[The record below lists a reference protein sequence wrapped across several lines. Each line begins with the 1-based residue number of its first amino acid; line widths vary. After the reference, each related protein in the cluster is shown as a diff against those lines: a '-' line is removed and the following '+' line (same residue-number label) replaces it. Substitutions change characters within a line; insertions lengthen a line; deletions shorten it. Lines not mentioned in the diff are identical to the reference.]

1 MILLASS
8 SPRRREILE
17 MLGLNFKVIPS
28 SADETVP
35 KGLSPAQTVEY
46 LARIKA
52 QAVRNSA
59 SQEDI
64 IVSADTIVVIDG
76 QIFGKPADR
85 NEAIEMLSRLS
96 GRTHEVYTGICVN
109 DQVSHECS
117 KVTFRTLSMDEIEAY
132 IDTGEPM
139 DKAGAYGI
147 QGKGSLLVSRIEGD
161 YFNIM
166 GLPVCRLG
174 QMLKNYGVK
183 VI

>member
-17 MLGLNFKVIPS
+17 MLGLNFKVVPS

-35 KGLSPAQTVEY
+35 EGLNPAQTVEY
-46 LARIKA
+46 LAGIKA

-64 IVSADTIVVIDG
+64 IISADTIVVIDG

-85 NEAIEMLSRLS
+85 NEAVEMLSRLS
-96 GRTHEVYTGICVN
+96 ERTHEVYTGICVN

-117 KVTFRTLSMDEIEAY
+117 KVTFRALSMDEIEAY

-174 QMLKNYGVK
+174 QMLKYYGVK

>member
-1 MILLASS
+1 MIILASS
-8 SPRRREILE
+8 SPRRRELLE
-17 MLGLNFKVIPS
+17 MLGLDFKVVPS

-35 KGLSPAQTVEY
+35 DGLNPAQTVEY

-52 QAVRNSA
+52 EAVKDSA
-59 SQEDI
+59 AEGDV

-76 QIFGKPADR
+76 RIFGKPEDR
-85 NEAIEMLSRLS
+85 AEAEKMLSTLS
-96 GRTHEVYTGICVN
+96 GRTHEVYTGLCVN
-109 DQVSHECS
+109 GCVSHECS
-117 KVTFRTLSMDEIEAY
+117 KVTFRKLDEQEIEDY

-174 QMLKNYGVK
+174 QMLKDNGVR
-183 VI
+183 II

>member
-46 LARIKA
+46 LSGIKA

-85 NEAIEMLSRLS
+85 NEAVEMLSRLS

-117 KVTFRTLSMDEIEAY
+117 KVTFRALSMDEIEAY